1 MLLTFAKS
9 SDGRSL
15 TLRWK
20 LHPVSEPQE
29 FAGFY
34 IALEFYQSRKLISW
48 KVGWN
53 PLSPDMK
60 KLLPASLGP
69 PPTASASC
77 SLPATEPYGILG
89 RLLTRVLCL
98 PTVNGSLADPSLRIT
113 SAKGTPTQLAS
124 HFQPSAPQKIA
135 SSSQSVRPFRSGQVR
150 FGGSEH
156 FNWCKIPRPINGAGE
171 AARG

>member
-9 SDGRSL
+9 SDGRCL

-20 LHPVSEPQE
+20 LHPVSETQE

-53 PLSPDMK
+53 SLPPGMK
-60 KLLPASLGP
+60 KLLPASLDP

-89 RLLTRVLCL
+89 RLPTRVLCL

-113 SAKGTPTQLAS
+113 SARNTHFSLLQISNHLLPRKTLLHPKAS
-124 HFQPSAPQKIA
+124 IL
-135 SSSQSVRPFRSGQVR
+135 SVQVR
-150 FGGSEH
+150 FGRSEH